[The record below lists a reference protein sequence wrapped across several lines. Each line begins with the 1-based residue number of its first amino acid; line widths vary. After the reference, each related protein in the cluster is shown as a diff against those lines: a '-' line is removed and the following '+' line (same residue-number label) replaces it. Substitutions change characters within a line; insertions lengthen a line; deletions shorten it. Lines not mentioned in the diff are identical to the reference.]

1 MSNTTEQVRST
12 RADARAFAEAFAS
25 ADDAFT
31 FGAAVQQS
39 RTITL
44 DELGEAIALPHRA
57 APADRPAADRD
68 GAADRDRLLT
78 LDELSDALARPLPAA
93 GVAGDSAVDGVD
105 FDFGTSTH
113 ERARRRTAARLE
125 GDPAAHGA
133 RRRSAGSRDR
143 DQMTPAARR
152 RTSPRDDA
160 PAAREAM
167 AAAAVAAAERLA
179 DPQGSGRFARDRVPA
194 AATQPVAAP
203 PPPRQPPAAA
213 QALREI
219 GRRADAPHVAM
230 ERFRA
235 NPDRIAMWA
244 VLLGIL
250 LVLIAVT
257 SDSGSALAVPLLSAR

>member
-93 GVAGDSAVDGVD
+93 GDSAVDGVD

-143 DQMTPAARR
+143 DQVTPAARR
-152 RTSPRDDA
+152 RASPRDDA

-179 DPQGSGRFARDRVPA
+179 DPQGSGRFTRDRVPA